1 MPPQPDERHRRLR
14 RELDRLYGEMNRR
27 EYVALD
33 PLAPV
38 LDHADPLDQEAAA
51 LLSSSLAFGNVR
63 TILASYQRVYD
74 ALGVPPSQWHMLAPS
89 HVERALRG
97 IRHRYVGGGELAALI
112 AGAAEAQRAHGSLA
126 AAFALGWHPSDRD
139 ILPALGRFSALL
151 LAPSGLNKNYLLP
164 DPGGQSAC
172 KRWMMYLRWMLRSDA
187 VDPGSWRA
195 LGLRVPPRRLLVPV
209 DTHMLRTALRLG
221 LTRRKTATLATARE
235 LTAAYAAIRPS
246 DPVRYDFAVTRLGIH
261 PDFQPEPFIAR
272 ALGR

>member
-1 MPPQPDERHRRLR
+1 MPPPPDERHRRLR

-38 LDHADPLDQEAAA
+38 LEYSDPRDQEAAA

-63 TILASYQRVYD
+63 TILASYGRVAD
-74 ALGVPPSQWHMLAPS
+74 ALRVAPSQWHTLAPS
-89 HVERALRG
+89 RVERALRD
-97 IRHRYVGGGELAALI
+97 IRHRYVGGRELAALI
-112 AGAAEAQRAHGSLA
+112 AGVAEAQRAHGSLA
-126 AAFALGWHPSDRD
+126 AAFALGWRASDRD
-139 ILPALGRFSALL
+139 VLPALGRFNALL
-151 LAPSGLNKNYLLP
+151 LAPSGLDKNYLLP

-172 KRWMMYLRWMLRSDA
+172 KRWMMFLRWMLRSDA
-187 VDPGSWRA
+187 VDPGSWRV
-195 LGLRVPPRRLLVPV
+195 LGLRVPPSRLLVPV

-221 LTRRKTATLATARE
+221 LTRRETATLATARE

-272 ALGR
+272 ALGL

>member
-1 MPPQPDERHRRLR
+1 MPPSPEERQRRLR
-14 RELDRLYGEMNRR
+14 RELERLYGEMNRR

-38 LDHADPLDQEAAA
+38 LEYTDPRDQEAAA

-63 TILASYQRVYD
+63 TILASYSRVTA
-74 ALGVPPSQWHMLAPS
+74 ALRVSPSQWHTLSPS
-89 HVERALRG
+89 RVEWALHDV
-97 IRHRYVGGGELAALI
+97 RHRYVGGRELAGLI
-112 AGAAEAQRAHGSLA
+112 AGIAEAQRTYGSLA
-126 AAFALGWHPSDRD
+126 AAFALGWRASDAD
-139 ILPALGRFSALL
+139 ILPALSRFNALL
-151 LAPSGLNKNYLLP
+151 LAPSGLEKNYLLP

-172 KRWMMYLRWMLRSDA
+172 KRWMMFLRWMLRSDA

-221 LTRRKTATLATARE
+221 LTRRETATLATARE

-272 ALGR
+272 ALGL

>member
-1 MPPQPDERHRRLR
+1 MPPSPEERQRRLR
-14 RELDRLYGEMNRR
+14 RELERLYGEMNRR
-27 EYVALD
+27 QYVALD

-38 LDHADPLDQEAAA
+38 LEYTDPRDQEAAA

-63 TILASYQRVYD
+63 TILASYSRVTA
-74 ALGVPPSQWHMLAPS
+74 ALRVSPSQWHTLSPS
-89 HVERALRG
+89 RVEWALHDV
-97 IRHRYVGGGELAALI
+97 RHRYVGGRELAGLI
-112 AGAAEAQRAHGSLA
+112 AGIAEAQRTYGSLA
-126 AAFALGWHPSDRD
+126 AAFALGWRASDAD
-139 ILPALGRFSALL
+139 ILPALSRFNAVL
-151 LAPSGLNKNYLLP
+151 LAPSGLEKNYLLP

-172 KRWMMYLRWMLRSDA
+172 KRWMMFLRWMLRSDA

-221 LTRRKTATLATARE
+221 LTRRETATLATARE

-272 ALGR
+272 ALGL